1 METIVAAG
9 STTEVV
15 KKRVVQNVTVTSTAK
30 KLAAPIKFQ
39 NAITWQLENNSVVL
53 KSHCHAYSIARIRG

>member
-1 METIVAAG
+1 MNIGLVDACSWKQLFAAG

-15 KKRVVQNVTVTSTAK
+15 KKTFVQNVTVTSTAK

-39 NAITWQLENNSVVL
+39 NAITWQLESNSIVL
-53 KSHCHAYSIARIRG
+53 K